1 MARDSRQGALAYC
14 EHGRK
19 GDPGVRRDVVTLPD
33 PAGGASNA
41 AGDFDRLLLFASA
54 LPLRSRID
62 EHGDVEFSSSELDS
76 VRDEASSLMDLAR
89 DGAERRGLMR
99 LVALASHGSPRRVS
113 ASLANVTVAGSA
125 LHM

>member
-1 MARDSRQGALAYC
+1 M
-14 EHGRK
+14 
-19 GDPGVRRDVVTLPD
+19 GVRVILEFDGDVVTLPD

-41 AGDFDRLLLFASA
+41 AGDFDRLVPFASA
-54 LPLRSRID
+54 LLLRSRID

-76 VRDEASSLMDLAR
+76 VRDEASSLLDLAR

-99 LVALASHGSPRRVS
+99 LVALASHGSPRTGV
-113 ASLANVTVAGSA
+113 ASLASATVAGSA

>member
-1 MARDSRQGALAYC
+1 M
-14 EHGRK
+14 
-19 GDPGVRRDVVTLPD
+19 GVRVILELDGDVVTLPD

-41 AGDFDRLLLFASA
+41 ACDFDRLLPFASA
-54 LPLRSRID
+54 LPLRNRID

-76 VRDEASSLMDLAR
+76 VRDEGFQPVGPGAR
-89 DGAERRGLMR
+89 RCGTARLDEACRTRVSWQSADG
-99 LVALASHGSPRRVS
+99 VS